1 VSTKSKRRR
10 AVAAAVGIVGA
21 ITLFAGSA
29 EAYSYTQGSCPAG
42 NECLTTTNF
51 SSTDST
57 STGST
62 MVGWNIAASD
72 NGYFNL
78 FNFNYQGGSTTSNNS
93 HDSRNRN
100 SSTGRT
106 ACWYSGAN
114 ISGSSSS
121 DPYSSSVY
129 WRDLGIGANNAE
141 SFDLV
146 AAGTSC

>member
-78 FNFNYQGGSTTSNNS
+78 FNNS